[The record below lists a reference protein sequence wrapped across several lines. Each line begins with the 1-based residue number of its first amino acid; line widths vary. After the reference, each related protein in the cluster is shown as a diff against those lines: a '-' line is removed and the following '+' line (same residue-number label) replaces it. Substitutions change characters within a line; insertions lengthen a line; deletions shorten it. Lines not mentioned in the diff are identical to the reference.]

1 MTGFNALVSTAGLAA
16 HLDDPQWVILD
27 CRHDLM
33 KPAFGRNAYAEAHIC
48 GARFIS
54 IDDDLADHAAITA
67 GGRGRH
73 PLPTAAALAAT
84 FSRLGIDAAKQV
96 VLYDSASG
104 SYAARAWW
112 CLRWLGHQAVAVLDG
127 GIQQWQAEGRPLNAA
142 TPTWSGTN
150 FQAQSNDAMKVEAA
164 TVQARIG
171 AVDACVVDA
180 RAPERY
186 NGSTEP
192 MDPVAGH
199 IPGARNRFW
208 KLNIAADGRFKPAAQ
223 LQSEWQTLL
232 NGLAPAQAMH
242 QCGSG
247 VTACHNL
254 LALEIAGLGGGTLYP
269 GSWSEWC
276 ADAARP
282 VRTGDAP

>member
-1 MTGFNALVSTAGLAA
+1 MTSFTTLISSAELAA
-16 HLDDPQWVILD
+16 QLDNPQWVILD

-33 KPAFGRNAYAEAHIC
+33 NPAFGRNAYAEAHIA

-54 IDDDLADHAAITA
+54 IDDLADHAATVA

-73 PLPTAAALAAT
+73 PLPTPAALAAA
-84 FSRLGIDAAKQV
+84 FSRLGIDATKQV
-96 VLYDSASG
+96 VAYDSAAG

-127 GIQQWQAEGRPLNAA
+127 GLPQWQAEGRSLTATSPAWQAA
-142 TPTWSGTN
+142 A
-150 FQAQSNDAMKVEAA
+150 FQAHARDALKVETA
-164 TVQARIG
+164 TVLARIG
-171 AVDACVVDA
+171 APGACVVDA

-208 KLNIAADGRFKPAAQ
+208 KHNIDADGRFKNAAQ
-223 LQSEWQTLL
+223 LDSEWRTLL
-232 NGLAPAQAMH
+232 GQLSPAQLMH

-254 LALEIAGLGGGTLYP
+254 LAMEIAGLSGGTLYP

-276 ADAARP
+276 ADPARP